1 METKEEQLLSKLIQN
16 RKDPIYWI
24 KENVKISH
32 PAHGLLPFELYDF
45 QEKIIKLFLAQHFVI
60 TLKSR
65 QVGLS
70 TLTQA
75 ICLWSAMHYAN
86 FNVLILSTG
95 QRNAASFLGKIRKM
109 YEFRIASF

>member
-1 METKEEQLLSKLIQN
+1 MS
-16 RKDPIYWI
+16 
-24 KENVKISH
+24 
-32 PAHGLLPFELYDF
+32 FELYDF
-45 QEKIIKLFLAQHFVI
+45 QEKIIKLFLAKHFII

-75 ICLWSAMHYAN
+75 LCLWSAMHYAN

-95 QRNAASFLGKIRKM
+95 QRNAASFLYKIRQM
-109 YEFRIASF
+109 YENLPNNEWKLPLEVDNRQTLIFANGLK